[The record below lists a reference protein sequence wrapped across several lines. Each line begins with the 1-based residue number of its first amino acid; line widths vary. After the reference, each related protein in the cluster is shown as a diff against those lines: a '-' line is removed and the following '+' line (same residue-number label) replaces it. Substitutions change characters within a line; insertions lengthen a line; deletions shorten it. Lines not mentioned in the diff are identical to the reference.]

1 MNATSAAT
9 AYARVGLESG
19 VLAAS
24 PERLISM
31 LFDGALAAIRDARRH
46 LARGDAARRG
56 QAVSKAL
63 DIVNHGLAAAL
74 DHERGGELAEQLA
87 GLYDYVARRLLAA
100 NLHGDDDGLAEA
112 AGLLEAVASAWR
124 EMAAVREGG

>member
-24 PERLISM
+24 PERLITM

-46 LARGDAARRG
+46 LAQGDHARRG

-74 DHERGGELAEQLA
+74 DHERGGDLTQRLA
-87 GLYDYVARRLLAA
+87 GLYDYIARRLLAA
-100 NLHGDDDGLAEA
+100 NLHSDDAGLAEA
-112 AGLLEAVASAWR
+112 ARLLEALASGWR
-124 EMAAVREGG
+124 EMAAGREGG